1 VLVGLCIA
9 GFVLG
14 QLQTVANNDAKTD
27 FFTRAIQSVV
37 YPVAST
43 LTNAANYGDDFWTG
57 VRDAHS
63 LRQQN
68 ARLRAEAEGARMY
81 QETLDRL
88 QRKLD
93 DLNRMN
99 GYDAPGPFEK
109 VYAGVV
115 GYFPR
120 ENRATLNKG
129 SNDGIEKH
137 MPVIAADG
145 LVGIVDTVDKTR
157 CQILLV
163 TSRAIRVGVKVIG
176 TTDVPGI
183 ARGETSKRLVI
194 DMLSADEVHTGE
206 RVITSGYSETIPAG
220 IPVGVVVEA
229 VDSPQFGTKQVFVL
243 PAVKMGDLD
252 EVFVLK

>member
-1 VLVGLCIA
+1 MLVGLFIA

-27 FFTRAIQSVV
+27 FFTRAVQSFVN
-37 YPVAST
+37 PVASV
-43 LTNAANYGDDFWTG
+43 LTNTLNYGDDFWLG

-68 ARLRAEAEGARMY
+68 ARLRAEAENVRRY

-88 QRKLD
+88 QRQLD
-93 DLNRMN
+93 DLNRMH

-109 VYAGVV
+109 VYAGIV
-115 GYFPR
+115 GYFPN
-120 ENRATLNKG
+120 ENRATLDKG
-129 SNDGIEKH
+129 SDDGIKPH

-157 CQILLV
+157 CQVLLV

-206 RVITSGYSETIPAG
+206 QVITSGYSETIPAG

-243 PAVKMGDLD
+243 PAIKMGDLV